1 MNIPHVSDVAP
12 KSLGGEDM
20 RRSEEGASA
29 VEFAILAP
37 LLFMLLFGII
47 GFGLAFLQVQ
57 SIRTAVREG
66 GRYAATGQMASAVQ
80 DQVVNTSSGYVPS
93 SLKSS
98 VIVNPAGSSQVPPC
112 NNQNIGRDVTVSFD
126 TATLPGGG
134 VVVHIPLFPDIVMHP
149 MVTATFRCEV

>member
-1 MNIPHVSDVAP
+1 
-12 KSLGGEDM
+12 M

-66 GRYAATGQMASAVQ
+66 GRYAATGGSVSATQ
-80 DQVVNTSSGYVPS
+80 ARVVEASSGYVPGN
-93 SLKSS
+93 LQ
-98 VIVNPAGSSQVPPC
+98 GQVEVQAEQQGPPGPTPC
-112 NNQNIGRDVTVSFD
+112 NVNNIGKNVTVTFD
-126 TATLPGGG
+126 THNLPGGG
-134 VVVHIPLFPDIVMHP
+134 VTVRIPLIPDIVMSP
-149 MVTATFRCEV
+149 RITASFRCEV

>member
-1 MNIPHVSDVAP
+1 
-12 KSLGGEDM
+12 M

-66 GRYAATGQMASAVQ
+66 GRYAATGGTVSAVQ
-80 DQVVNTSSGYVPS
+80 QRVVDASTGYVPS
-93 SLKSS
+93 NQKSN
-98 VIVNPAGSSQVPPC
+98 VLVDPSSGLTPC
-112 NNQNIGRDVTVSFD
+112 NNSNIGSNVTVTYD
-126 TATLPGGG
+126 TRNLSGGG
-134 VVVHIPLFPDIVMHP
+134 VVVHIPLFPDIVMAP
-149 MVTATFRCEV
+149 TITASFRCEV